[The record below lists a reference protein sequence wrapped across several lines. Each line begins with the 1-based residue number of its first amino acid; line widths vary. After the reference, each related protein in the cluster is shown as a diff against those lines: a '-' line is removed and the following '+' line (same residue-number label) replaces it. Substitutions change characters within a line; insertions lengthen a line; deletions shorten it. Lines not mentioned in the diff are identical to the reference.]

1 MFSLN
6 SFLTYP
12 GQIWIKLPKK
22 LQKVNNKNYK
32 KLQNVTRIVTKKVTK
47 RSNQFLV
54 YGWIDG
60 WIGGDQ
66 RWFKGLLCAVQA
78 ENNFFDKVPFK
89 ILLLF
94 IFRIRASTLWYIA
107 WWVLAFA
114 PPSLACSVLTGD
126 QQQVHGLQVQND
138 LGQRLQLQLTTILS
152 TELSTTGSVS
162 PPPLKCDE
170 NTFWI
175 YGKKC

>member
-1 MFSLN
+1 MGGLM
-6 SFLTYP
+6 
-12 GQIWIKLPKK
+12 
-22 LQKVNNKNYK
+22 
-32 KLQNVTRIVTKKVTK
+32 
-47 RSNQFLV
+47 
-54 YGWIDG
+54 DG
-60 WIGGDQ
+60 WVETKDDLKDFSAQSKQKTISLT
-66 RWFKGLLCAVQA
+66 KCHTT
-78 ENNFFDKVPFK
+78 

-94 IFRIRASTLWYIA
+94 IFRIPASTLWYIA

-138 LGQRLQLQLTTILS
+138 LGQRLQLQPTTILS

-170 NTFWI
+170 NTF
-175 YGKKC
+175 